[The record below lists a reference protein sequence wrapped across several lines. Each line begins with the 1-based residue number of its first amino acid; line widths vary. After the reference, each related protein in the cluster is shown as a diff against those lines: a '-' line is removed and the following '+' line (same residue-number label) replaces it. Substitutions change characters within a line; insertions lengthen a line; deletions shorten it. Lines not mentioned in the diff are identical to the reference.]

1 MRKRKRVRW
10 VMLALVLLP
19 ALWVLRI
26 EITYAHNVRHIPAAF
41 RPRRHAS
48 IRLWKI

>member
-26 EITYAHNVRHIPAAF
+26 EITA
-41 RPRRHAS
+41 PRVNPPGEDMTVS
-48 IRLWKI
+48 